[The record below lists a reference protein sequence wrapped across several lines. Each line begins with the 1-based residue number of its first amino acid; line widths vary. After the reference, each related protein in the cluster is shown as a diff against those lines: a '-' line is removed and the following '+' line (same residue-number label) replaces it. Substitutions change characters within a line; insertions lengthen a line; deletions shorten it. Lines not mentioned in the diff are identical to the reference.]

1 MTFPGTK
8 SITLRIN
15 ALFSGIAAVVL
26 WVMSYVIS
34 ASSQHH
40 FVELDRIALEG
51 KLALIQNILDEES
64 GPEANI
70 RIRKKLAD
78 ALVGHDE
85 LSVVMTDDRGEIVFD
100 NDNVDFSTIRIQ
112 NAEKHEP
119 KAPLKLFEINNKEQ
133 TYRGTVVQLES
144 RHSPSK
150 YVVALAMNVHHHQ
163 AFLDAFEWQLL
174 MISGAGL
181 VLMVTLGGIAT
192 RRGLRPLWEMTRVA
206 ESITANRIN
215 ERLELT
221 HLPYELQSLAT
232 SFNGMLDRLG
242 DALHRLTDF
251 SSDIAHELR
260 TPINNLM
267 TQTQV
272 SLSKPRS
279 AEEYKEILYSN
290 MEEYERLA
298 RMISD
303 MLFLAKADNGLI
315 IPRLETIEL
324 RSLVTV
330 LFEFYEP
337 LAVEKNVSLVVRGAA
352 EIAGDRLM
360 IRRAVGNLL
369 SNAVRHSKEGAKINV
384 ELQVY
389 NGEVLISVA
398 NTGDMINSEQL
409 PRIFDRFYRADA
421 SRRRIDE
428 GAGLGLAITR
438 SIIRA
443 HQGEIS
449 ATSTPDKTTFL
460 ITLPSYH

>member
-8 SITLRIN
+8 SISFRIN
-15 ALFSGIAAVVL
+15 ALFSGIAALVL
-26 WVMSYVIS
+26 WVISYVIS

-40 FVELDRIALEG
+40 FIELDRLALEG
-51 KLALIQNILDEES
+51 KLALIQNILDEEL
-64 GPEANI
+64 GPETNMH
-70 RIRKKLAD
+70 IRKKLAD

-85 LSVVMTDDRGEIVFD
+85 LSVVINDDKSETIFD
-100 NDNVDFSTIRIQ
+100 NDSVDFSTIRIQ

-119 KAPLKLFEINNKEQ
+119 KAPLKLFEMNNNEQ

-144 RHSPSK
+144 KRSRSK

-163 AFLDAFEWQLL
+163 AFIDAFEWQLL

-206 ESITANRIN
+206 EGISAHRIN

-221 HLPYELQSLAT
+221 HLPFELRSLAA
-232 SFNGMLDRLG
+232 SFNAMLDRLG
-242 DALHRLTDF
+242 DALHRLTDY
-251 SSDIAHELR
+251 STDIAHEFR

-279 AEEYKEILYSN
+279 AEEYREILYSN

-303 MLFLAKADNGLI
+303 MLFLAKADNGLM
-315 IPRLETIEL
+315 IPRLEEIYL
-324 RSLVTV
+324 RSEVNALC
-330 LFEFYEP
+330 EFYETLAAEKKIL
-337 LAVEKNVSLVVRGAA
+337 LAVNGAA
-352 EIAGDRLM
+352 RTIGDRLM
-360 IRRAVGNLL
+360 IRRAIGNLL
-369 SNAVRHSKEGAKINV
+369 SNAVRHSKEGTTITV
-384 ELQVY
+384 EIQAHA
-389 NGEVLISVA
+389 EEITISVS
-398 NTGDMINSEQL
+398 NEGDTINSEQL
-409 PRIFDRFYRADA
+409 PRIFDRFYRADV
-421 SRRRIDE
+421 SRRRTDE

-443 HQGEIS
+443 HKGDIS
-449 ATSTPDKTTFL
+449 ATSTPHKTTFL
-460 ITLPSYH
+460 ITLPTHH